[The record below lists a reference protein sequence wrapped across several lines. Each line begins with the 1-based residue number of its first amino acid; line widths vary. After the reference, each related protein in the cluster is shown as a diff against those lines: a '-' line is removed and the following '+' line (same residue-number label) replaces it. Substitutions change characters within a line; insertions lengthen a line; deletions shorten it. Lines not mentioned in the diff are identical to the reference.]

1 MLPLDIIDIIK
12 EYIASMEAHERKLL
26 MQMELR
32 FAVRRWHRRQMV
44 LGMRRVATF
53 CYLH

>member
-1 MLPLDIIDIIK
+1 MLPLELQNIIK
-12 EYIASMEAHERKLL
+12 EYIASMVTHERKLL

-32 FAVRRWHRRQMV
+32 FAVSRWHHRQLV
-44 LGMRRVATF
+44 LGIRRIATF